1 MSLGWLIGLT
11 RARVFLIFT
20 GLAWL
25 VGLQVPFFTRL
36 ALVVLAAAAV
46 AFDGF
51 LDTQRTR
58 TPTQTTTVPPQRANT
73 T

>member
-25 VGLQVPFFTRL
+25 VGLQVPFLTRL

-58 TPTQTTTVPPQRANT
+58 TPTQTTTIPPQRANT

>member
-25 VGLQVPFFTRL
+25 VGLQVPFLTRL

-58 TPTQTTTVPPQRANT
+58 TPTTTSTVPPQRTPA
-73 T
+73 

>member
-1 MSLGWLIGLT
+1 VSLGWLIGLT

-25 VGLQVPFFTRL
+25 VGLQVPFLTRL

-58 TPTQTTTVPPQRANT
+58 TPTKTTTIPPQHTPA
-73 T
+73 

>member
-25 VGLQVPFFTRL
+25 VGLQVPFLTRL
-36 ALVVLAAAAV
+36 ALVLLAAVAV

-51 LDTQRTR
+51 LDNQRTR
-58 TPTQTTTVPPQRANT
+58 TPTQTTT
-73 T
+73 

>member
-25 VGLQVPFFTRL
+25 VGLQVPFLTRL

-51 LDTQRTR
+51 LDTQRAR
-58 TPTQTTTVPPQRANT
+58 TPTQTTTIPPQRTPA
-73 T
+73 